1 LSSFLSQFL
10 AKDKLLGIFILKLND
25 SLRSEVVLFT
35 NSELLLLDCCIA
47 GGRGNS
53 FNNISLLFSSVVVF
67 SIVDVS
73 VVRDC
78 SCDTNIVAFVFA
90 VVVAA
95 SSLASDVG
103 VTSNGLD
110 DVRRFGCG
118 GGDFLLRNREL
129 HRVVIMAMLVA
140 NARNENEKYRNEPFN
155 ELLALS

>member
-1 LSSFLSQFL
+1 
-10 AKDKLLGIFILKLND
+10 
-25 SLRSEVVLFT
+25 
-35 NSELLLLDCCIA
+35 
-47 GGRGNS
+47 
-53 FNNISLLFSSVVVF
+53 LLFSSVVVF

-73 VVRDC
+73 VVRGC
-78 SCDTNIVAFVFA
+78 SCDTNIVAFAFV

>member
-1 LSSFLSQFL
+1 MTASSSSS

-47 GGRGNS
+47 GGR
-53 FNNISLLFSSVVVF
+53 
-67 SIVDVS
+67 
-73 VVRDC
+73 
-78 SCDTNIVAFVFA
+78 
-90 VVVAA
+90 VAA

>member
-1 LSSFLSQFL
+1 
-10 AKDKLLGIFILKLND
+10 
-25 SLRSEVVLFT
+25 
-35 NSELLLLDCCIA
+35 
-47 GGRGNS
+47 
-53 FNNISLLFSSVVVF
+53 LLFSSVVVF
-67 SIVDVS
+67 SIFDVS
-73 VVRDC
+73 VVRGC
-78 SCDTNIVAFVFA
+78 SCDTNIVAFAFA
-90 VVVAA
+90 VAVVIAA